1 MSISKEMWKQGHGW
15 PSHDDDD
22 EQMSMPPE
30 ALSFVHRITEQSFVW
45 VGRVE

>member
-1 MSISKEMWKQGHGW
+1 MSISKKMWKQGHGW

-30 ALSFVHRITEQSFVW
+30 ACLSFTASLNRASFGWDV
-45 VGRVE
+45 